1 MGAVIWPLVRVS
13 PSIILASVGKA
24 SFCLISTSRSHGVPR
39 TGNAP
44 KKLDTKHNKPINFHL
59 GIKTSTFLLPSS
71 HRVTPRR
78 QIWVFQSCFFFF
90 LSSRQRR
97 KEQDSNTKYVPK
109 GGKKETSTSPGRLS
123 TALLATRKM
132 CWRKVCPE
140 NKIKHPFPHS

>member
-90 LSSRQRR
+90 FIFPEEKKRTGLQYQICPQRG
-97 KEQDSNTKYVPK
+97 EK
-109 GGKKETSTSPGRLS
+109 GDIHKP
-123 TALLATRKM
+123 
-132 CWRKVCPE
+132 RKVINCSPCYKE
-140 NKIKHPFPHS
+140 NVLEESLPGK